1 MCHSWADDL
10 PWFLVEFLCVSLG
23 ERYCHICMREVVR
36 LTPFLVSLSPSFPT
50 STSPPACLTPVSAAL
65 IAIGQYS
72 STIETV
78 DAGWCKDITDQGA
91 TQIAQSSKS
100 LRYLGLMRCD
110 KVTRLS
116 P

>member
-1 MCHSWADDL
+1 
-10 PWFLVEFLCVSLG
+10 
-23 ERYCHICMREVVR
+23 
-36 LTPFLVSLSPSFPT
+36 
-50 STSPPACLTPVSAAL
+50 L

-110 KVTRLS
+110 KRFFSRLN
-116 P
+116 